1 MMRLLTVIAV
11 LGLAAVPSTDDARPA
26 PASRSV
32 GPAPASHGTG
42 PAPASHGARLV
53 VREARAA
60 EPLYI
65 EGSVGY
71 LRIVDADAGTV
82 VRNGRARTAA
92 PGTTRRIFRRVLPP
106 GRYRI
111 VSYQRPCDGN
121 CDYLDGPTERYAAT
135 VKIRDGEP
143 ARVTFEVTPGAGRVV
158 RPALNDSSRP
168 EGRLARSP
176 LGSW

>member
-1 MMRLLTVIAV
+1 MMRLLTLIAV
-11 LGLAAVPSTDDARPA
+11 LGLGAVPASHDARPTPASDGAGPA
-26 PASRSV
+26 PATHGV
-32 GPAPASHGTG
+32 GPAPASHGVG

-71 LRIVDADAGTV
+71 LRSVDADAGTV
-82 VRNGRARTAA
+82 VRKGRARTAE

-106 GRYRI
+106 RRYRI

-121 CDYLDGPTERYAAT
+121 CDYLDGPTERCAT
-135 VKIRDGEP
+135 IVQIRDGQP
-143 ARVTFEVTPGAGRVV
+143 ARVTFEVTPGVGCVV
-158 RPALNDSSRP
+158 RRP
-168 EGRLARSP
+168 
-176 LGSW
+176 